1 MESRVEKHHSGFGRR
16 NIRRQFTPLSLV
28 ASASALVLSPYREA
42 HTCLAEP
49 VFKEVDNGFD
59 VIVHEVELC
68 LSLLDKVKADVVH
81 LGTSGGVPVE

>member
-1 MESRVEKHHSGFGRR
+1 LRSITADSAAAILDAK
-16 NIRRQFTPLSLV
+16 FTPLSLV